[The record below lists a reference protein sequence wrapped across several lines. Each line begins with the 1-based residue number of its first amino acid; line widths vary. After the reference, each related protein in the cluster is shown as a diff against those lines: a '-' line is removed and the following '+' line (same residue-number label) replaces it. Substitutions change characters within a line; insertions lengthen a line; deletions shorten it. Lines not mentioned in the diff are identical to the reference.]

1 MYIFECINNNRRM
14 YLISEYGDIIRDYCG
29 DYRILIIQQN
39 NCTAT
44 KVNRYSFAGKLAEKL
59 PYSNTY

>member
-1 MYIFECINNNRRM
+1 M

-29 DYRILIIQQN
+29 DYRTLIIQQN
-39 NCTAT
+39 NCTST

-59 PYSNTY
+59 LYSNPY